1 MSVNRKTT
9 KLFLIVVMMLAM
21 VFPTSVFAAAGDVTS
36 IEFDTK
42 ESTIQLIVNENT
54 KQLRVLANIEGSA
67 TKKDVTNDSTWTSS
81 NTSIVR
87 VESGLLTPLN
97 KGTATIT
104 ARYKGA
110 VSTIDVNVSYL
121 YDELKLDL
129 PDKVEYKLG
138 TEGLSVKALADGM
151 NDVTS
156 EARWT
161 SSDSSVVKVDKGSLT
176 LEGLGTATIKAEY
189 KGLSASV
196 TVKVVAP
203 FKKLA
208 IIPGDDQELLVGD
221 APVELKVYAK
231 QSEADSGLGTDVTD
245 EVKLVSS
252 NSSVAV
258 IEDGNKL
265 KPVALGKAT
274 ISVSHLGSH
283 AQIDVYVRN
292 PYEAIILDQT
302 DFIKNPI
309 LFMNESV
316 AIKTKVRNAATQ
328 SIEVN
333 GEWTSSNPL
342 AVTVNN
348 GVVTARGTG
357 TSTVKV
363 SYMGIS
369 REFTVT
375 VLPTVTS
382 FETEETELELLKSQS
397 QSYPKVTGTLLSEEK
412 QDFTKSVTWTSSD
425 DTIVSTE
432 DGKIKGLESGEAVIT
447 GKIGTR
453 EVANIRVTVSEKVL
467 VLLPEVESYQLVI
480 GKTTELPSVT
490 AVFED
495 GEEKDVT
502 SLVKWS
508 LSGSQAVIKDNTIKG
523 LVKGSATLRG
533 EYLNESL
540 KIPVSVEQE
549 VVKFVVEPQNI
560 ELNIKKSKSI
570 KVTGYYSN
578 GSTVTLSTK
587 MNWVSSDTSV
597 ATVSRSSVRAVGE
610 GTATLTGSYQGK
622 ELKVDVKVVPK
633 LSKLTASEKKLS
645 LKPGD
650 IKTVT
655 LTALYDTGLQTNVT
669 SSAEWTTSKA
679 SVAKVTNGKIEVV
692 GKGTARIKA
701 KFDTKTVT
709 ITVTVK

>member
-9 KLFLIVVMMLAM
+9 KLFLIVVMMLSM
-21 VFPTSVFAAAGDVTS
+21 VFPTSVFAATGDVTS
-36 IEFDTK
+36 IEFDTS
-42 ESTIQLIVNENT
+42 ESTIHLIVNENT
-54 KQLRVLANIEGSA
+54 KQLRVLANIEGST

-81 NTSIVR
+81 STSIVR
-87 VESGLLTPLN
+87 VDSGLLTPLN

-110 VSTIDVNVSYL
+110 VSTINVNVSHL
-121 YDELKLDL
+121 FDELKLDQ

-138 TEGLSVKALADGM
+138 QEGLSVKALADGS

-156 EARWT
+156 EAKWT
-161 SSDSSVVKVDKGSLT
+161 TSDNSVVKVDKGNLT
-176 LEGLGTATIKAEY
+176 LVGLGTATIKAEY
-189 KGLSASV
+189 KGLSASYI
-196 TVKVVAP
+196 VKVVAP

-208 IIPGDDQELLVGD
+208 IVPEEDQELLVGD
-221 APVELKVYAK
+221 TPVELKVYAK
-231 QSEADSGLGTDVTD
+231 QSETDSGLGNDVTD

-252 NSSVAV
+252 NTSVAV

-283 AQIDVYVRN
+283 AKIDVYVRN

-316 AIKTKVRNAATQ
+316 TINTKVRNAATQ
-328 SIEVN
+328 SIDVN

-342 AVTVNN
+342 AVTVHN
-348 GVVTARGTG
+348 GVITARGTG
-357 TSTVKV
+357 TSTIKV

-369 REFTVT
+369 KEFTVT
-375 VLPTVTS
+375 VLPTVTR
-382 FETEETELELLKSQS
+382 FETEETELELLKEQS
-397 QSYPKVTGTLLSEEK
+397 QSFPKVTGTLLTEEK
-412 QDFTKSVTWTSSD
+412 QDFTKSVTWTSSNES
-425 DTIVSTE
+425 IVSTE

-447 GKIGTR
+447 GKIGSR
-453 EVANIRVTVSEKVL
+453 EVANIRVTVNEKVL
-467 VLLPEVESYQLVI
+467 VLLPDVETYQLVI
-480 GKTTELPSVT
+480 GKTNNLPNVT

-523 LVKGSATLRG
+523 LVKGSLTLKG
-533 EYLNESL
+533 EYLNQSV

-549 VVKFVVEPQNI
+549 VVKFVVEPQDI

-578 GSTVTLSTK
+578 GSTVSLSTK

-597 ATVSRSSVRAVGE
+597 ATVTKSSVKAVAE

-622 ELKVDVKVVPK
+622 EVKVNVKVVPK
-633 LSKLTASEKKLS
+633 LTKLTASEKKVN

-650 IKTVT
+650 VKTVT
-655 LTALYDTGLQTNVT
+655 VTALYDTGKQTNV
-669 SSAEWTTSKA
+669 SSNAEWTSSKP
-679 SVAKVTNGKIEVV
+679 SVAKVSNGKIEVV

-709 ITVTVK
+709 ITVSVK